1 MRILFFFI
9 FQLPPPL
16 GTTPVAV
23 KQFHVGS
30 TVADNEFISEMTQ
43 LKDLKHPNLVQ
54 LIGACKLPG
63 DEKGT
68 MLTGGGWSIV
78 SEFLKGGDVEHL
90 LHDEKN
96 KCLNISYYNRVQIAM
111 HAARGLAY
119 LHDQK
124 IIHKDIKT
132 ANLMLDGP
140 VDQSHRFR
148 CKVRDVF
155 FFFFFFVGFFSFFFS
170 AGVCSS
176 SCRSCID

>member
-1 MRILFFFI
+1 
-9 FQLPPPL
+9 
-16 GTTPVAV
+16 
-23 KQFHVGS
+23 
-30 TVADNEFISEMTQ
+30 MTQ

-68 MLTGGGWSIV
+68 MGGGWSIV

-148 CKVRDVF
+148 CKVCDVFVFVF
-155 FFFFFFVGFFSFFFS
+155 FFVFLFLFCWCLLFFLS
-170 AGVCSS
+170 
-176 SCRSCID
+176 IMH

>member
-1 MRILFFFI
+1 
-9 FQLPPPL
+9 
-16 GTTPVAV
+16 
-23 KQFHVGS
+23 
-30 TVADNEFISEMTQ
+30 MTQ

-54 LIGACKLPG
+54 LIGACKLESG
-63 DEKGT
+63 DDNGRT
-68 MLTGGGWSIV
+68 TIGGGWSIV

-90 LHDEKN
+90 LFDKKN
-96 KCLNISYYNRVQIAM
+96 KFLNISYYNRVQIAM

-148 CKVRDVF
+148 CKVRDV
-155 FFFFFFVGFFSFFFS
+155 
-170 AGVCSS
+170 
-176 SCRSCID
+176 